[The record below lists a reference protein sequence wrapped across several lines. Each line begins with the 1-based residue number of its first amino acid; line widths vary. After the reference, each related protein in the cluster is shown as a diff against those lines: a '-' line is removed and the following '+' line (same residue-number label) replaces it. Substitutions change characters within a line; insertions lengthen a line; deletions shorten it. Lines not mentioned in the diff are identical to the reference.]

1 MALWELDEFKP
12 ATFLGFVRALPPPEG
27 FSGTRWLPNRTV
39 DDLEFS
45 YILGANK
52 QTVMAHVMG
61 FDSEAPIHGRPG
73 LGEKVSGELPPIK
86 RKAKIS
92 EKEIIRFLRPRTGTA
107 DIDNAINSVYD
118 LTADLLDAVQARLEW
133 LRMQALSEDTILY
146 NEGGVIF
153 TFDFGINDEYQIN
166 VETATDGAGTSLA
179 SATLTAHGW
188 DDIAAADP
196 LPWLSYICDK
206 VGREKGERPKEMV
219 LSDAAIGFLLS
230 NAKIRDLIRGTNAP
244 AAVLSPQELNVALN
258 LYRLPTLTPYDVFV
272 NKEEADGSYTEV
284 RTMAENK
291 SFLVMRSPGETLLG
305 PTAESRVVF
314 GTPLAA
320 SAPGLWAETYGT
332 TEPPAEW
339 VKTAA
344 VGFPSMPEADRLV
357 QMTLWQ

>member
-1 MALWELDEFKP
+1 
-12 ATFLGFVRALPPPEG
+12 
-27 FSGTRWLPNRTV
+27 
-39 DDLEFS
+39 
-45 YILGANK
+45 
-52 QTVMAHVMG
+52 
-61 FDSEAPIHGRPG
+61 
-73 LGEKVSGELPPIK
+73 
-86 RKAKIS
+86 
-92 EKEIIRFLRPRTGTA
+92 
-107 DIDNAINSVYD
+107 
-118 LTADLLDAVQARLEW
+118 
-133 LRMQALSEDTILY
+133 
-146 NEGGVIF
+146 
-153 TFDFGINDEYQIN
+153 
-166 VETATDGAGTSLA
+166 
-179 SATLTAHGW
+179 
-188 DDIAAADP
+188 
-196 LPWLSYICDK
+196 
-206 VGREKGERPKEMV
+206 
-219 LSDAAIGFLLS
+219 
-230 NAKIRDLIRGTNAP
+230 
-244 AAVLSPQELNVALN
+244 VLSPQELNVALN